1 VPATAP
7 LATTQHQTP
16 LPPTAARPAGSRWTW
31 AFLIDIAVFVFVFAA
46 IYGVYAIGRSWLGP
60 VAPTSHISQSP
71 RALPLYALYSVV
83 RIAIAYALSLVFALG
98 YGYVAASSRSA
109 ERVLVPL
116 LDILQSIPVL
126 SFLPGVMLA
135 MVAIFPHKQIGVEL
149 GSILLIFTGQV
160 WNIAFS
166 FYSSLKTQ
174 PRDLREAAI
183 IYRFGYWQRFV
194 ELDLPFS
201 TIGLVWNSMMSVA
214 GGWFFLMACE
224 MFVLGDRDFRLPG
237 LGSFLQ
243 TAAGNGD
250 TRAIVWGLA
259 AMVGVIVLL
268 DQLIWRPVIVWA
280 DKFKFEQ
287 VENASATPNSL
298 LRLIGRASLV
308 IRGYRIVVRPIV
320 DWLTLAF
327 AVSARRAAAK
337 FSVPKPDRARR
348 VLLIILAAVILLGL
362 GFAVFHA
369 TGELSDLRRADY
381 FALLRS
387 AGLTFLRV
395 NAALLIGAL
404 WTIPAGV
411 AIGFNPRLSRFA
423 QPLAQL
429 AASIPATAL
438 FPVILL
444 FLIHLRGGLEIA
456 AMTLMLLGTQWY
468 ILFNVIAGAMAIP
481 TDLKEAA
488 RIFRFGR
495 WHRWR
500 YLILPGIFPYLV
512 TGMVTASGGA
522 WNASIIAEYFHF
534 QGKILSA
541 PGLGSTIS
549 RASDAGRFDVL
560 LASTL
565 IMATVVVLINRLVW
579 RRLYRLASSRFKLEA

>member
-1 VPATAP
+1 VPALTTATRH
-7 LATTQHQTP
+7 ATP
-16 LPPTAARPAGSRWTW
+16 LPPTVARPAGSRWSW
-31 AFLIDIAVFVFVFAA
+31 AFLIDIAVFLFVFAA

-60 VAPTSHISQSP
+60 VVPQAHISQSP
-71 RALPLYALYSVV
+71 RALPLYALYSLV
-83 RIAIAYALSLVFALG
+83 RITVAYALSLVFALG
-98 YGYVAASSRSA
+98 YGYLAASSRRA
-109 ERVLVPL
+109 EVILVPL

-135 MVAIFPHKQIGVEL
+135 MVAIFPHQQLGVEL

-166 FYSSLKTQ
+166 FYSSLKTE
-174 PRDLREAAI
+174 PRELREAAR
-183 IYRFGYWQRFV
+183 IYRFGHWQRFV

-250 TRAIVWGLA
+250 TRAILWGLA
-259 AMVGVIVLL
+259 AMIAVIVLL
-268 DQLIWRPVIVWA
+268 DQLVWRPVIVWA

-287 VENASATPNSL
+287 VEASSAAPASL
-298 LRLIGRASLV
+298 LRLLGRASFV
-308 IRGYRIVVRPIV
+308 IRAYRFVFRPAIN
-320 DWLTLAF
+320 WLTLTF
-327 AVSARRAAAK
+327 AVGARRAAAT
-337 FSVPKPDRARR
+337 FPVPKQERTRR
-348 VLLIILAAVILLGL
+348 WLLGVLAATLLVGL

-369 TGELSDLRRADY
+369 VRELSDLRREDY
-381 FALLRS
+381 LTLLRS
-387 AGLTFLRV
+387 AAFTFLRV

-404 WTIPAGV
+404 WTVPVGV
-411 AIGFNPRLSRFA
+411 AIGSNPRLSRIA

-444 FLIHLRGGLEIA
+444 FLIRLRGGLEIA

-481 TDLKEAA
+481 TDLKEVAHV
-488 RIFRFGR
+488 FRFGD
-495 WHRWR
+495 WDRWR
-500 YLILPGIFPYLV
+500 YLVLPAIFPYLV

-522 WNASIIAEYFHF
+522 WNASIVAEYFHF

-549 RASDAGRFDVL
+549 RASDSGRFDVL

-565 IMATVVVLINRLVW
+565 IMATVVVLINRLLW
-579 RRLYRLASSRFKLEA
+579 RRLYRLASSRFKLET

>member
-1 VPATAP
+1 MPLIATVPQS
-7 LATTQHQTP
+7 TTP
-16 LPPTAARPAGSRWTW
+16 IPPAQQRPAGSRWSF
-31 AFLIDIAVFVFVFAA
+31 AFLIDITIFLFIFAA

-60 VAPTSHISQSP
+60 VTAQAHISQDP
-71 RALPLYALYSVV
+71 RILPLYALYSLV
-83 RIAIAYALSLVFALG
+83 RIGVAYALSLLFALA
-98 YGYVAASSRSA
+98 YGYIAAKSRRA
-109 ERVLVPL
+109 EVVMVPL

-135 MVAIFPHKQIGVEL
+135 MVAIFPHSQIGVEL

-174 PRDLREAAI
+174 PRELREAAI
-183 IYRFGYWQRFV
+183 IYRFSGWQRFV

-224 MFVLGDRDFRLPG
+224 MFVLGPRDFRLPG

-243 TAAGNGD
+243 TAASHGD
-250 TRAIVWGLA
+250 TRAILWGLA
-259 AMVGVIVLL
+259 AMIAVIVLL

-287 VENASATPNSL
+287 VETAGQSQASL
-298 LRLIGRASLV
+298 LSLLGRASIV
-308 IRGYRIVVRPIV
+308 IRLYRLLLSPVINWI
-320 DWLTLAF
+320 TLSL
-327 AVSARRAAAK
+327 AVGARRAAAT
-337 FSVPKPDRARR
+337 FSAPKQKKPRKW
-348 VLLIILAAVILLGL
+348 LGYFLAVVALAGL
-362 GFAVFHA
+362 ALALYHA
-369 TGELSDLRRADY
+369 TLELAQLHPEDY
-381 FALLRS
+381 VDLLRS
-387 AGLTFLRV
+387 AALTFLRV
-395 NAALLIGAL
+395 NAALLLGAL
-404 WTIPAGV
+404 WTVPVGV
-411 AIGFNPRLSRFA
+411 YIGSNPKFSRIA
-423 QPLAQL
+423 QPLAQM

-444 FLIHLRGGLEIA
+444 FLIRLRGGLEIA
-456 AMTLMLLGTQWY
+456 AMLLMLLGTQWY

-488 RIFRFGR
+488 HIFRFGS
-495 WHRWR
+495 WDRWR
-500 YLILPGIFPYLV
+500 FLILPGIFPYLV

-522 WNASIIAEYFHF
+522 WNASIVAEYFHF
-534 QGKILSA
+534 QGRIVSA
-541 PGLGSTIS
+541 PGLGSTIAS
-549 RASDAGRFDVL
+549 ASDSGRFDIL

-565 IMATVVVLINRLVW
+565 IMAAVVVLINRLLW
-579 RRLYRLASSRFKLEA
+579 RRLYRLASTRFKLEA